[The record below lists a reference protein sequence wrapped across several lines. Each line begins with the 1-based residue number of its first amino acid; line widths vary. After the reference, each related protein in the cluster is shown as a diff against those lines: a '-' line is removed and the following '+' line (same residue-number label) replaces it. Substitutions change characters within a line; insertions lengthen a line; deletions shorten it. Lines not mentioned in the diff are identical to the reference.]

1 MGFFKAAFKT
11 IFTVGVATLGIALG
25 NPQLSILSLQS
36 LKIFAIGT
44 GLSLGLLGYNKLVEN
59 DPAAALDLDTSRTI
73 YGSAQ
78 PARFAYGCSRVNG
91 QLINISNTEDTTNNP
106 TDILRQVA
114 GGRIVNNRDDLNKIN
129 EILAERQ
136 NDVIYATYV
145 IATHSV
151 NRIKRIILNS
161 HELLPAGD
169 MVGNGSQVPR
179 APFSGLARIAHRLN
193 VDEEI
198 PSIMRVE
205 SNTILWVYKVR
216 IQVLQGDM
224 SQSFNLRTT
233 REFHDYRL
241 YLNQR
246 EPEDTQEALSE
257 FFISGTHAVR
267 NEIQYFQQI
276 DAGRNNVISEG
287 GIGNSFTGL
296 QTGDYAKGS
305 LAFGFLPSRFTEAN
319 DLALVGLKL
328 TADTDDK
335 RERWRDFGG
344 ISVVNRVQFEI
355 EGINDAITNINIH
368 DDGTYD
374 VDRGY
379 TDNPISIAH
388 HIVTRTF
395 NIYEE
400 DHIDIPK
407 LKQAI
412 DIADAAGYTANGFGD
427 FRGLS
432 NTLLSI
438 LSQARG
444 YMQKDGLTSFVS
456 YVPNLP
462 VFTTIKTSEFGRIEN
477 IILENDASFEN
488 GATARFRDSQRQW
501 DFTGTGTVRHPTFRA
516 GDVSSVRD
524 YGTLESVITQ
534 EEARKTLQYE
544 LNKSIYSRTFVGT
557 LSTAK
562 LNEIETTVSQNN
574 MQVNSDPIQ
583 INGMDVILEDI
594 QHTILTDF
602 VVGSIV
608 EIEDDLGNFPSLVG
622 RWTVDSVGYSQTK
635 ALLVTFKDARNEI
648 YEGV

>member
-59 DPAAALDLDTSRTI
+59 DPAASQDLDTSRTI

-114 GGRIVNNRDDLNKIN
+114 GGTIQNRTERDRIN
-129 EILAERQ
+129 EILAVRQ

-151 NRIKRIILNS
+151 NRIKKIILKS
-161 HELLPAGD
+161 HELTTSRD
-169 MVGNGSQVPR
+169 MTGNGAQTAS
-179 APFSGLARIAHRLN
+179 APFSGLATVAYRLDVDGDFPSLIQRESDRIG
-193 VDEEI
+193 
-198 PSIMRVE
+198 
-205 SNTILWVYKVR
+205 WVYRVR
-216 IQVLQGDM
+216 ITVQAGSLGTGTTI
-224 SQSFNLRTT
+224 STT
-233 REFHDYRL
+233 REYHNYRL
-241 YLNQR
+241 LLNKPV
-246 EPEDTQEALSE
+246 PEQTQDALHQIYIGDSY
-257 FFISGTHAVR
+257 AVR
-267 NEIQYFQQI
+267 REVLYFQQVSF
-276 DAGRNNVISEG
+276 GQGVNEG
-287 GIGNSFTGL
+287 GLGNSFTGL
-296 QTGDYAKGS
+296 NTGDYAYDS
-305 LAFGFLPSRFTEAN
+305 LAFGFLPSPFTQAN
-319 DLALVGLKL
+319 DLAVVGLKL
-328 TADTDDK
+328 TAESNEEK
-335 RERWRDFGG
+335 ARWRDFGG

-388 HIVTRTF
+388 HVVTRTF

-412 DIADAAGYTANGFGD
+412 DIASAADYTANGFGD

-488 GATARFRDSQRQW
+488 GATARFRDSARQW
-501 DFTGTGTVRHPTFRA
+501 DFTGTGTIRHSTFRA

-557 LSTAK
+557 LSTTK

-574 MQVNSDPIQ
+574 MQINSDPIQ